1 MKLLKCISLFILY
14 PLTMF
19 AIGFAANMMVM
30 EYFYPGESTDGYEA
44 VIPDHQCQYRICGAE
59 VRYSER
65 TSGRR
70 NEKRTG

>member
-30 EYFYPGESTDGYEA
+30 EYFYPGESTDG
-44 VIPDHQCQYRICGAE
+44 AE

>member
-44 VIPDHQCQYRICGAE
+44 VIPVPQE
-59 VRYSER
+59 S
-65 TSGRR
+65 
-70 NEKRTG
+70 